1 MKRFSGLYE
10 QIYDFENIHSAYLEA
25 RKNKRYRDEVLRFT
39 ANLEENL
46 IQIQNELIWKT
57 YRSGRYREFYVHEP
71 KKRLIMALPFKDR
84 VVQWAIY
91 RVLNP
96 LLEQR
101 YITDSYACR
110 NGYGAQRAVR
120 HLQYWLRKEGR
131 AHEKTYVLKLDISK
145 YFYRV
150 DHLVLMQILR
160 RMISDDDLL
169 VLLETIIRCEHTK
182 FGVQLGDH
190 QYEQERM
197 QGLGMPIGNLTS
209 QMFANLYL
217 NELDHFVKEDL
228 HVRRYMRY
236 MDDSLILYH
245 DKSYLWQLKSEIDSF
260 LTDYLHLT
268 LNNKTTVR
276 NVNQGID
283 WLGYRV
289 WSTHIK
295 LRKASARKMRKRLR
309 YLRRAYG
316 RQEVT
321 ITDVN
326 NSVQSYLG
334 LLKHCDS
341 YRLRKKMAEDLK
353 PILRVP
359 VEVPF
364 S

>member
-1 MKRFSGLYE
+1 MKRFTGLYE
-10 QIYDFENIHSAYLEA
+10 QIYDFENIHQAYLEA

-57 YRSGRYREFYVHEP
+57 YKSGRYREFYIHEP

-91 RVLNP
+91 RILNP

-101 YITDSYACR
+101 YISDSYACM
-110 NGYGAQRAVR
+110 NGFGAQRAVR
-120 HLQYWLRKEGR
+120 HLQYWLRKECR
-131 AHEKTYVLKLDISK
+131 SHEKVYVLKLDISK

-150 DHLVLMQILR
+150 DHNVLVQILHR
-160 RMISDDDLL
+160 IIGDKDLL
-169 VLLETIIRCEHTK
+169 QLLETVIRCEHTN

-190 QYEQERM
+190 QYEHERM
-197 QGLGMPIGNLTS
+197 TGLGMPIGNLTS

-228 HVRRYMRY
+228 QVRRYMRY
-236 MDDSLILYH
+236 MDDSLILHH
-245 DKSYLWQLKSEIDSF
+245 DKAYLWQLKQEIEAF
-260 LTDYLHLT
+260 LTDYLHLV

-276 NVNQGID
+276 GINQGID

-295 LRKASARKMRKRLR
+295 LRKKSAMKMRKRIK
-309 YLRRAYG
+309 YLTRAYRHG
-316 RQEVT
+316 DV
-321 ITDVN
+321 DAAAVN

-334 LLKHCDS
+334 LLQHCNS
-341 YRLRKKMAEDLK
+341 FRLQTKVLEA
-353 PILRVP
+353 VAS
-359 VEVPF
+359 VT
-364 S
+364 